1 MKLVEENMI
10 RIKLFYI
17 FFEKFLYLT
26 EVFDKNSKSVT
37 QKYKEVTFFK
47 RLALKTELYL
57 QDSFL
62 EYNEN
67 IDNIIYSLEDKHT
80 KIENIINKR
89 NFFRLKIN

>member
-1 MKLVEENMI
+1 MI

-17 FFEKFLYLT
+17 FFEKLLHLT
-26 EVFDKNSKSVT
+26 KEFDKNSKSIT
-37 QKYKEVTFFK
+37 QKYKEVTFLK
-47 RLALKTELYL
+47 KVALKTELYL

-67 IDNIIYSLEDKHT
+67 IDNIIYSLDDKHT

-89 NFFRLKIN
+89 NFFS